1 MGAGRCRHSRPLRP
15 RVSVQPTPCWAL
27 QRGRGERPARLAGL
41 GLLLPKLPPEV
52 EKHLENMVMESGF
65 WNLAPR
71 GALGMG
77 SFSGSLVSLFGA
89 RAQDGPVI

>member
-1 MGAGRCRHSRPLRP
+1 MPPQPASAAQGFRPAHPMLGT
-15 RVSVQPTPCWAL
+15 SKG
-27 QRGRGERPARLAGL
+27 QRGEASPGLAGL

-65 WNLAPR
+65 WNPAPR

-77 SFSGSLVSLFGA
+77 SFSGSLVSRSLFGA

>member
-1 MGAGRCRHSRPLRP
+1 MPPQPGLCGPGFPSCLPHAGHFKR
-15 RVSVQPTPCWAL
+15 AE
-27 QRGRGERPARLAGL
+27 GRGQPAPVGL

-77 SFSGSLVSLFGA
+77 SFSGSLVSLSLFGA